1 MRRTTMFPLV
11 LAFALSMNTC
21 GGNGDDGGQDARDV
35 PAGDTAVS
43 DTPQDVSGQSDL
55 DQDVSGQ
62 NDVGQDTG
70 GETLTQAQL
79 YLESDELAQQIGAA
93 LPAANME
100 FAVKMFQK
108 LNEGE
113 GADKNLFISPLSIS
127 TALSMV
133 YNGATGAT
141 QQAMAETLGY
151 TGIDMAE
158 LDAAWLALI
167 KSLENVD
174 EDLVLAIAD
183 SIWMDEQFAPA
194 VKSVFL
200 DAMVQ
205 FFESELFT
213 IDFQGP
219 DALEEING
227 WIEDNTNGKI
237 KDMIDQIPADVVMY
251 LINALYFKANWLY
264 PFDPEDT
271 TQQDFTLADGSKK
284 PVDMMKFPKL
294 VTSFKFTADVDYC
307 AVRLPYGRDKVAFY
321 GFIPWSWDSD
331 KTVEDFIADMTAAK
345 LETYIADVAYPE
357 GDGAGISV
365 WLPRFKIEYKK
376 TLNDALK
383 ALGMGPAFTGGFD
396 DIAPGIGI
404 SRVIHQTFIEVNEE
418 GTEAAAATVVEMFS
432 GITPNFIA
440 TQPFF
445 FLIRDDRSGT
455 ILFMGKVADP
465 ANG

>member
-1 MRRTTMFPLV
+1 MKRTYLFSLALV
-11 LAFALSMNTC
+11 FAVSVNAC
-21 GGNGDDGGQDARDV
+21 GGNGDNGGQDA
-35 PAGDTAVS
+35 GDIASVDNVADMAL
-43 DTPQDVSGQSDL
+43 DT
-55 DQDVSGQ
+55 SGQ
-62 NDVGQDTG
+62 NDIGKDPGQ
-70 GETLTQAQL
+70 ETLTQAQL
-79 YLESDELAQQIGAA
+79 YLESDELAQDVGGA
-93 LPAANME
+93 LPAANTE
-100 FAVKMFQK
+100 FAVKMFKK

-141 QQAMAETLGY
+141 QQAIADTLEY
-151 TGIDMAE
+151 TDIDITE
-158 LDAAWLALI
+158 LDAAWINLI

-174 EDLVLAIAD
+174 EDIVLAIAD
-183 SIWMDEQFAPA
+183 SIWMDDQFAPA
-194 VKSVFL
+194 VKADFL
-200 DAMVQ
+200 DAMVKY
-205 FFESELFT
+205 FESELFT

-219 DALEEING
+219 DALGEING

-237 KDMIDQIPADVVMY
+237 KDMLDQIPADVVMY

-264 PFDPEDT
+264 PFDVEDT
-271 TQQDFTLADGSKK
+271 SEQDFTLADGSKK
-284 PVDMMKFPKL
+284 TVDMMKFPKL
-294 VTSFKFTADVDYC
+294 VTSFQFTADADYC

-321 GFIPWSWDSD
+321 GFIPWSYDND
-331 KTVEDFIADMTAAK
+331 KTVEDFIAGMTADK
-345 LETYIADVAYPE
+345 LEAYIADVAYPE
-357 GDGAGISV
+357 GEGAGISI

-376 TLNDALK
+376 TLNDALE
-383 ALGMGPAFTGGFD
+383 ALGMGPAFGGGFD
-396 DIAPGIGI
+396 DIAPGIAI

-465 ANG
+465 AAG